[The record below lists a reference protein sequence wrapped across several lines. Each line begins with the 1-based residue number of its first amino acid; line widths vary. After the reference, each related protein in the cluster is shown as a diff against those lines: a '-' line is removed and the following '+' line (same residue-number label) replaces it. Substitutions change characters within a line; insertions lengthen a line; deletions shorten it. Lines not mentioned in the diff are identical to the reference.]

1 MPAKFSKPQA
11 TQTLPPAGIHAAI
24 DRLAAAISKRHPPA
38 QRRGSALYE
47 SASGLTSKIEL
58 PSEATGSHR
67 KSKIPSPL
75 LILGI
80 ANGGVV
86 LARRLAAKIPG
97 ARPGVLDISF
107 HRDDIGRHPIPK
119 EFAPTHIPA
128 DVNNATIILV
138 DDVLQSGRT
147 TNAALNEIF
156 DHGRPA
162 RVELA
167 VLVDRGG
174 RRLPIAADYAGLMLA
189 AADDEK
195 IHLHIDPENP
205 SRDAMEIK
213 N

>member
-1 MPAKFSKPQA
+1 MPAKLSTTQA
-11 TQTLPPAGIHAAI
+11 TQTLPPAEIHAAI
-24 DRLAAAISKRHPPA
+24 DRLAAAISKRHPP
-38 QRRGSALYE
+38 
-47 SASGLTSKIEL
+47 
-58 PSEATGSHR
+58 R
-67 KSKIPSPL
+67 KNAPPL

-97 ARPGVLDISF
+97 ARAGVLDISF

-174 RRLPIAADYAGLMLA
+174 RRLPIAADYAGIQLA
-189 AADDEK
+189 ALDTEK
-195 IHLHIDPENP
+195 LILRLDPENP
-205 SRDAMEIK
+205 ARDTFEITAQSAQSDRSA
-213 N
+213 